1 MTRRRLMDDPRRRAQ
16 LALHLAAIGCTC
28 AQPKVVYRDAAGV
41 AFCDVH
47 HDERCPVLR
56 KIKAREQ

>member
-1 MTRRRLMDDPRRRAQ
+1 MDDPRRRAQ